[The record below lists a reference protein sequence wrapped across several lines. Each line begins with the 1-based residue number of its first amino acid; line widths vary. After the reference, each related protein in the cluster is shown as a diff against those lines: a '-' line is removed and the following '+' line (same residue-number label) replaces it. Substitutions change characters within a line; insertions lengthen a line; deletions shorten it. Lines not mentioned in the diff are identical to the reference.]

1 MQTGAF
7 TNAANTYYAAPQQL
21 NNAGQ
26 IIGHNHVVV
35 EEIESLESTQPTNP
49 RVFAFFKGLNAAAAG
64 GQLSAD
70 VTKGLPAGTYRMSS
84 ITSAANHQSVVMP
97 IAQRGS
103 IDDAVYVGLFHPTS
117 RAPFF
122 YIPSSSPSVATA
134 TMSRLR
140 IPLSAL
146 MIPMSTMSTLTVTT
160 MVVVTVRMVETT
172 VGVMRGASSNGTEH
186 LDVKVLAVA
195 RLLSFLA
202 DYRFVV
208 VRLIPCCLVTPPFDP
223 CFPNFTRPFA
233 SAGLLTV

>member
-35 EEIESLESTQPTNP
+35 EEIASLDSTQPTNP
-49 RVFAFFKGLNAAAAG
+49 RVFAFFKGLNAVAAG

-103 IDDAVYVGLFHPTS
+103 IDDAVYVSLFPC
-117 RAPFF
+117 APF
-122 YIPSSSPSVATA
+122 
-134 TMSRLR
+134 
-140 IPLSAL
+140 
-146 MIPMSTMSTLTVTT
+146 
-160 MVVVTVRMVETT
+160 
-172 VGVMRGASSNGTEH
+172 
-186 LDVKVLAVA
+186 
-195 RLLSFLA
+195 
-202 DYRFVV
+202 
-208 VRLIPCCLVTPPFDP
+208 
-223 CFPNFTRPFA
+223 
-233 SAGLLTV
+233 